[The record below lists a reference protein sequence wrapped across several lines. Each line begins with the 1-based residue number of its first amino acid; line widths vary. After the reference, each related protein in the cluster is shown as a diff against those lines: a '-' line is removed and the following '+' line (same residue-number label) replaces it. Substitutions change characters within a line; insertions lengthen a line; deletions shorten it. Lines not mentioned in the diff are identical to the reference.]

1 MKHSRNG
8 RRLLSHAELRDDVW
22 FCVQRETT
30 RIVAAMQPDGSV
42 KVIAS

>member
-30 RIVAAMQPDGSV
+30 RIVASLQSDGSV
-42 KVIAS
+42 KVIAT